1 MPSGWKRFG
10 GWPPAVTE
18 TGGLRRAEFAVAA
31 FGVTTFHLTLV
42 FVLDA
47 VRFHHDVLVDA
58 LEGLAVGRPHGAHL
72 LVLGLA
78 VFDALTLGRALR
90 SLLRGVSA
98 HRRLTA
104 GLPVREQRVL
114 GGRPVV
120 ILAGDRPYAF
130 CAGLWSPRVYLSEAT
145 VARLRPA
152 ELATVVAHEGH
163 HADRRDPLRILVAR
177 AIGDAYSPRGLPA
190 LGELAADAAA
200 VRRGGTAALAG
211 ALLAFEDEGIAPE
224 RVDRLPGAPP
234 ADEVPRTMLAAAALV
249 IAGLLA
255 VLVAGALVP
264 GHPRFC
270 LPLASAPGV
279 ILATLAARLLALG
292 PAWLGWRRAAGFLR

>member
-1 MPSGWKRFG
+1 
-10 GWPPAVTE
+10 VTE

-31 FGVTTFHLTLV
+31 FGVTTFLLTLV

-90 SLLRGVSA
+90 SLSRGVSA

-114 GGRPVV
+114 GGRPVA

-130 CAGLWSPRVYLSEAT
+130 CAGLWSPRVYLSEAI

-177 AIGDAYSPRGLPA
+177 AIGDAYSLRGLPA
-190 LGELAADAAA
+190 RERALGELSADAAA

-224 RVDRLPGAPP
+224 RVDRLAGAPP

-264 GHPRFC
+264 SQPRFC

-279 ILATLAARLLALG
+279 IVAALAARLLALA
-292 PAWLGWRRAAGFLR
+292 PAWLGWRRVAGFLR